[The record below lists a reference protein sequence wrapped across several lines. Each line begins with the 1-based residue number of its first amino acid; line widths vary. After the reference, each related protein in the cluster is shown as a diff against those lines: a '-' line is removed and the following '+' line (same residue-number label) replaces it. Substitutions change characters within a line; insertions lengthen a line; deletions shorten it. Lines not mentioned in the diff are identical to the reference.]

1 VGFFFGKYY
10 IIYNLN
16 MKIAITGHTSGI
28 GKSIYDYFLEQNN
41 DVVGFSRSN
50 GYNITNKDDRLK
62 ICNLSEDFDIFVN
75 NAYNNFDNSQELM
88 LTDRLESWKD
98 TEKIIINLS
107 SRWTTGDRKYCYDK
121 MAIDNICNEHLFS
134 KIHLINLK
142 PGLTDTPRVST
153 DTRVK
158 LKTKS
163 VVDVIDFILLNKNEF
178 KIHSITFGK

>member
-1 VGFFFGKYY
+1 
-10 IIYNLN
+10 

-28 GKSIYDYFLEQNN
+28 GKSIYDYFLEQKN

-50 GYNITNKDDRLK
+50 GYNISNKEARTN
-62 ICNLSEDFDIFVN
+62 ICNLSENFDIFVN

-107 SRWTTGDRKYCYDK
+107 SRWTTGNHKYCHDK
-121 MAIDNICNEHLFS
+121 MSIDNICNEHLFS

-142 PGLTDTPRVST
+142 PGLIDTPRVSAEKGE
-153 DTRVK
+153 K

-163 VVDVIDFILLNKNEF
+163 VVDIIDFILLNKNEF

>member
-1 VGFFFGKYY
+1 
-10 IIYNLN
+10 
-16 MKIAITGHTSGI
+16 MKIAVTGHTSGI

-41 DVVGFSRSN
+41 DVIGFSRSN
-50 GYNITNKDDRLK
+50 GYNISNKEDRTN
-62 ICNLSEDFDIFVN
+62 ICNLSENFDIFVN

-88 LTDRLESWKD
+88 LADRLESWKD

-107 SRWTTGDRKYCYDK
+107 SRWTTGNHKYCHDK
-121 MAIDNICNEHLFS
+121 MSIDDICNKHLFS

-142 PGLTDTPRVST
+142 PGLINTPRVSAEQGA
-153 DTRVK
+153 K

-163 VVDVIDFILLNKNEF
+163 VVDIIDFILLNKNEF